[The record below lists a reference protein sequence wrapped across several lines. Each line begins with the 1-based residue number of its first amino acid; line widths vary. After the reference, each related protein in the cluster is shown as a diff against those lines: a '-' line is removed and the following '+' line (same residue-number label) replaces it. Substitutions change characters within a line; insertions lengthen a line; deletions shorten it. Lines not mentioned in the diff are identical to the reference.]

1 MITCAI
7 YCIVISM
14 HFYIIIMR
22 AELKLNVIDSGTFH
36 YNTVVWEKFIV
47 EYFHVKIVH
56 AKIFSSSRVADEN
69 FLTTN

>member
-1 MITCAI
+1 
-7 YCIVISM
+7 
-14 HFYIIIMR
+14 MR

-56 AKIFSSSRVADEN
+56 VKIFSSSRVADKN